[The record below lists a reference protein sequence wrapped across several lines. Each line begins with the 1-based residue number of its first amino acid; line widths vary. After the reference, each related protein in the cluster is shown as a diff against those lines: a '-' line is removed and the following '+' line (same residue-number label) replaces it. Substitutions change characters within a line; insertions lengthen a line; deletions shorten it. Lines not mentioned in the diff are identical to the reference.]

1 MEVSLVCCISLTPC
15 GRGDCPQQHK
25 GAFVGDTGQKNRRI
39 SVYPPE
45 IRWPDDSGSLQRP
58 MQGKKRMKMISG
70 GLARDSQ
77 GRASLNCCGL
87 DPDWP
92 GAASGRA
99 VGQPGVPPIAGEG
112 VRLGFGCAAMMG
124 RVGRKD
130 SLASL
135 GAAYDAGIRFFD
147 VARSYGYGEAE
158 ILLGEFLRGRRSS
171 VLISAKFGILPASSG
186 VPSVA
191 RRLKPV
197 VRGLLRLA
205 PGARRL
211 LQERLA
217 AQTSGGHFR
226 VEDLHASLEA
236 SLRALR
242 TDYVDILFLHEPP
255 ASVMER
261 DDLFAA
267 LEALVAEGKVRWL
280 GVAATPEVIE
290 ATDEVRTAA
299 GVHYLQFPCNLA
311 NLGRAQ
317 RVVARGGGDGR
328 VIANHPFGG
337 PGGVAAGRALLNSL
351 ASAAETPQAI
361 REKLKPVDDALMAD
375 VVLNLV
381 TSGLGVPMV
390 VASML
395 NLEHLRANLAALW
408 QSRFSAEELRWL
420 REAVLSVQASAR

>member
-1 MEVSLVCCISLTPC
+1 
-15 GRGDCPQQHK
+15 
-25 GAFVGDTGQKNRRI
+25 
-39 SVYPPE
+39 
-45 IRWPDDSGSLQRP
+45 
-58 MQGKKRMKMISG
+58 MKMISG
-70 GLARDSQ
+70 DLARDSRQ
-77 GRASLNCCGL
+77 RATLNQHRC
-87 DPDWP
+87 DPNRP
-92 GAASGRA
+92 GAATWRA
-99 VGQPGVPPIAGEG
+99 VGPPGAPPAPGEG
-112 VRLGFGCAAMMG
+112 LMLGFGCAAMMG

-135 GAAYDAGIRFFD
+135 GAAYDAGIQFFD

-158 ILLGEFLRGRRSS
+158 MLLGEFLRGRRAS
-171 VLISAKFGILPASSG
+171 VLIGTKFGILPGSSG
-186 VPSVA
+186 LFSA
-191 RRLKPV
+191 IRRLKPV

-211 LQERLA
+211 LQEQLA

-236 SLRALR
+236 SLRALQ

-290 ATDEVRTAA
+290 ATDEVRTT

-317 RVVARGGGDGR
+317 RVVARVGGEGR

-337 PGGVAAGRALLNSL
+337 AGGVAAGRALLNSL
-351 ASAAETPQAI
+351 ACAAETPQAI
-361 REKLKPVDDALMAD
+361 REKLKPVDDGLLAD

-381 TSGLGVPMV
+381 TSGLGVSMV

-395 NLEHLRANLAALW
+395 NLEHLRANLAALR
-408 QSRFSAEELRWL
+408 QSRFSAEELVWL
-420 REAVLSVQASAR
+420 REAVLSIRASVREGSDEA